1 MEKVGLTLFFI
12 DTLFI
17 FLALRKIYHS
27 MFHVYHFT
35 LASFVKELIITLIL
49 AGVLLMLPIEQFEW
63 HIKESKGL
71 GLTWAGLIYLSVI
84 LLISIVT
91 IVILVGGRSAG
102 GSSSE

>member
-1 MEKVGLTLFFI
+1 MEKVGLALFII

-35 LASFVKELIITLIL
+35 LASFVKELGITLFL
-49 AGVLLMLPIEQFEW
+49 AGALLWMPVDKFGW
-63 HIKESKGL
+63 HIKESEGL
-71 GLTWAGLIYLSVI
+71 GLTWPGLIYLSVI
-84 LLISIVT
+84 LLIS